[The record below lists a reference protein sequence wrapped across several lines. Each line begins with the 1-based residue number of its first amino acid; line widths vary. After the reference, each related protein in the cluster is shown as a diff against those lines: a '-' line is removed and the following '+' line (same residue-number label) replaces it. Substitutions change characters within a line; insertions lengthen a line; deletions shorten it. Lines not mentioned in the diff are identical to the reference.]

1 MNKHTQGY
9 ITGLS
14 FYPGLDTFN
23 RHITEILCC
32 IIPYASLF
40 QAVFKYHT
48 HTHTQH
54 TNTHSTHTHTHTH
67 THTAQHTHTQPST
80 HTHTHTHTQPST
92 HTHTHT
98 HSPAHTYTELFQNK
112 TYWVLTNEMSSQEA
126 AMGPPIDKRVLAIHQ
141 VFLSYSFHSQLKKS
155 PPCSR

>member
-67 THTAQHTHTQPST
+67 SPAHTHTAQHTHTHTHTEPSTHTHTAQHTHTQS
-80 HTHTHTHTQPST
+80 
-92 HTHTHT
+92 
-98 HSPAHTYTELFQNK
+98 YFK
-112 TYWVLTNEMSSQEA
+112 TKLT
-126 AMGPPIDKRVLAIHQ
+126 G
-141 VFLSYSFHSQLKKS
+141 Y
-155 PPCSR
+155 